1 MTLRLA
7 LARQNSALIWS
18 ADAVATALLWVPR
31 IVWGSI
37 IWIWPEASKNAELLV
52 LRHENTVLRRQLCRV
67 RYQPGGRLWLAAL
80 SRLLPR
86 RRWEEVFHRDPAALL
101 TWHRRLVTANGTTPA
116 GGVPGDRPPN
126 ADFHAAYL
134 ASWSGELEAKAAAV
148 PPGDGGVGGE
158 AGLAEDG

>member
-18 ADAVATALLWVPR
+18 ADAVATALLWVQ
-31 IVWGSI
+31 
-37 IWIWPEASKNAELLV
+37 